1 MPTDLAQI
9 PISYRPRHSWR
20 QGWILPLGVS
30 TCFVF
35 LSVLFWRDS
44 INHAETRA
52 KLEFE
57 HDAISAVSRL
67 NERLRD
73 CKNYLRMGAALISY
87 SDEVTFDEWQRFVED
102 LAIDQVIPG
111 VNGLAYIRAIELDEL
126 DSFLAE
132 TRSMGMP
139 GFARHVHEPDFEKAE
154 IDRHYIVQYYKPILR
169 NESLWGLDIAANP
182 TNRAVYDE
190 AMDTA
195 TARLSSPFRLFQT
208 NDAGEKQ
215 TGIVMT
221 MPVYEGGG
229 KPATIRERR
238 ANIHGW
244 VALSFDCE
252 QFIANWWDETSLNAG
267 VIVSERLETGESN
280 VLLRSTTEDRNT
292 DPASTVNLN
301 VPVGGRNWMIEIH
314 RGAAHAVNRSEANA
328 SFVVGVVFSLLVG
341 GIVWSLMHTR
351 RRAEQIAEKMTAHL
365 RRSEDHQRRLA
376 VDADEANRMKS
387 LFIANMSHDVRTPM
401 TAILGYTRLLEEEAS
416 ENLSPV
422 GAEAMAAIQRSGE
435 HLLGLINDILDL
447 SKMEAGRFE
456 LASEPVG
463 VRELI
468 AGCIGIVRPQAEEKG
483 IELRVSLRTP
493 VPDRITG
500 DPTRLRQILL
510 NLLGNA
516 VKFTD
521 AGHVSFEIWR
531 EDRPGISY
539 LCFEIEDTGIGMD
552 KAEIRH
558 VFEPFVQADPSH
570 TRLHGGTGLGLT
582 IAHHLVDQMAGK
594 IEVASAPGQGSRF
607 LVRVPGEPIGEGR
620 ISSVSQLVW
629 LPIARKRGG
638 ISNREALSGRV
649 LLVEDGPDTQKLVS
663 HLLERVGLEVEIAMD
678 GLAGVEAVERAM
690 KEEKVFDVVLLDM
703 QLPKLDGYGVARA
716 LREMGYPGWVV
727 ALTAHAMLGDRKKC
741 IEAGCDA
748 YLSKPFNPDELIGTV
763 RRVLELAR
771 AA

>member
-1 MPTDLAQI
+1 MPSENTQDPMPNPRGHAWRFGWLVPLA
-9 PISYRPRHSWR
+9 
-20 QGWILPLGVS
+20 VA

-35 LSVLFWRDS
+35 LSALFWRDS
-44 INHAETRA
+44 VHHAQTRA

-57 HDAISAVSRL
+57 HDVASAAKRL
-67 NERLRD
+67 SDQFRD
-73 CKNYLRMGAALISY
+73 CETFLQMGAALIIY

-102 LAIDQVIPG
+102 LAISEKIPG
-111 VNGLAYIRAIELDEL
+111 VNGLAYVRAIEPREL
-126 DSFLAE
+126 DAFIAE
-132 TRSMGMP
+132 SRAKGMP
-139 GFARHVHEPDFEKAE
+139 GFARHVHEPELEAVAV
-154 IDRHYIVQYYKPILR
+154 DRHYIVQYYKPIAR
-169 NESLWGLDIAANP
+169 NQSLWGLDIAANP
-182 TNRAVYDE
+182 VNREVYDE
-190 AMDTA
+190 AMESGDV
-195 TARLSSPFRLFQT
+195 RLSRAFPLYQT
-208 NDAGEKQ
+208 SSDGDRQ

-221 MPVYEGGG
+221 MPVFEGGG
-229 KPATIRERR
+229 KPATIRKRR
-238 ANIHGW
+238 SSIHGW
-244 VALSFDCE
+244 VALSFDAE
-252 QFIANWWDETSLNAG
+252 PFIANWWDG
-267 VIVSERLETGESN
+267 TGLSADVVVTEQLGPSESN
-280 VLLRSTTEDRNT
+280 ELLRRLTEQGSP
-292 DPASTVNLN
+292 DPESSLRIPVR
-301 VPVGGRNWMIEIH
+301 VGGRDWTIEVH
-314 RGAAHAVNRSEANA
+314 RGAAHTADLSQANA
-328 SFVVGVVFSLLVG
+328 SFVVGVIFSLLVG
-341 GIVWSLMHTR
+341 GIVWSLMYTR
-351 RRAEQIAEKMTAHL
+351 LRAEQIAEKMTFHL

-401 TAILGYTRLLEEEAS
+401 TAILGYTRLLEEEVGGQLTS
-416 ENLSPV
+416 L

-456 LASEPVG
+456 LASEPVA

-493 VPDRITG
+493 IPDRITG

-521 AGHVSFEIWR
+521 SGHVSFEIWQ

-539 LCFEIEDTGIGMD
+539 VCFEIEDTGIGMD
-552 KAEIRH
+552 KAEIRR

-582 IAHHLVDQMAGK
+582 IAHHLVDQMAGH

-607 LVRVPGEPIGEGR
+607 LVRVPGDPIGQGR

-629 LPIARKRGG
+629 LPIARKPGG
-638 ISNREALSGRV
+638 ISNRAALTGRV
-649 LLVEDGPDTQKLVS
+649 LLVEDGPDTQKLVM
-663 HLLERVGLEVEIAMD
+663 HLLGRVGLEVELAVD
-678 GLAGVEAVERAM
+678 GLAGVEAVERSM
-690 KEEKVFDVVLLDM
+690 GEGMPFDVVLLDM
-703 QLPKLDGYGVARA
+703 QLPKLDGYGVARE

-727 ALTAHAMLGDRKKC
+727 ALTAHAMMGDRKKC
-741 IEAGCDA
+741 IAAGCDA

-763 RRVLELAR
+763 RQILETAK